1 MNREDLEHIIR
12 ASADVT
18 QQYEFIILGS
28 QSLLGP
34 VPHPEDIFK
43 MSAEADIYPLNAPE
57 LADHIDGAIGE
68 GSPFH
73 ELHGYYAQG
82 VGPDT
87 AILAEG
93 WMERL
98 HRVQN
103 ENTNGRVGYCL
114 DVVDLFLSKAAA
126 AREKDRV
133 FCVALLEHGYVK
145 AQDALA
151 LVIQMPLSDH
161 DKVRLRARIQR
172 WHKSLTTNR

>member
-18 QQYEFIILGS
+18 KQHEFIILGS
-28 QSLLGP
+28 QALLGP
-34 VPHPEDIFK
+34 VPHPEEIFK
-43 MSAEADIYPLNAPE
+43 VSAEADIYPLNAPE

-93 WMERL
+93 WMGRL

-133 FCVALLEHGYVK
+133 FCIALLKHGYVR

-151 LVIQMPLSDH
+151 LVIQMPLSDQ